1 MRRFDRA
8 INFSSS
14 TDLYGDILTFA
25 YGVNLWN
32 VNAYC
37 ATVLCLFPLSFFC
50 TVQHSKHMVHQIK
63 KESYLVFTNI
73 QFTQYRSVLGL
84 KLIALSNRL
93 INAHILPWGVS
104 NESWKYKSYVRI
116 TSVRFGEPFGDKR
129 P

>member
-50 TVQHSKHMVHQIK
+50 TVQHSEHHGASDQEGELSCLYKYSIYSVQICAGAEVDSSIEPSHQC
-63 KESYLVFTNI
+63 
-73 QFTQYRSVLGL
+73 
-84 KLIALSNRL
+84 A
-93 INAHILPWGVS
+93 
-104 NESWKYKSYVRI
+104 
-116 TSVRFGEPFGDKR
+116 RFAVECFK
-129 P
+129 